1 MIIISSS
8 NNSTNNFLQDTPGTQ
23 APTILWNDIT
33 LLLAHFT
40 TLVQKV
46 CWVLSKQ
53 IEVNDGCMY

>member
-53 IEVNDGCMY
+53 I